1 MVAYIRTIRTHKGV
15 VKLKYSFTIPG
26 EPQGKVNMRPYER
39 NGFLTLYNPSHN
51 KNYMSLVRDAWY
63 KTEAEKIADNCR
75 IYLDINAYFQIPK
88 SVSKQKREKMLTGL
102 IRPTKKP
109 DCDNISKVICDALN
123 GIAFHDD
130 SMIVGLTVEKLYSEN
145 PRVEVVIRSI
155 ENE

>member
-1 MVAYIRTIRTHKGV
+1 MITIDLRDKI
-15 VKLKYSFTIPG
+15 SFSIPG
-26 EPQGKVNMRPYER
+26 EPQGKVNMRPYKR
-39 NGFLTLYNPSHN
+39 GDFLTLVNPSHN

-63 KTEAEKIADNCR
+63 ETKAEKIADNCQIFLA
-75 IYLDINAYFQIPK
+75 IYAYFQVPK
-88 SVSKQKREKMLTGL
+88 SVSKKKREKMLL
-102 IRPTKKP
+102 QSIRPTKKP

-130 SMIVGLTVEKLYSEN
+130 SMIVGLRVNKLYAEN